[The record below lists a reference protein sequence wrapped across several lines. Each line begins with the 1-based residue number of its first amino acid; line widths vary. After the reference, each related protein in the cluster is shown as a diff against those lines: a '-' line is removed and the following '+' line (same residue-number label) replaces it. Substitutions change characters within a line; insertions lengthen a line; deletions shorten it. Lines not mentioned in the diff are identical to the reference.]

1 MGEKKTTLFMAVI
14 LICGIF
20 FLLQRGGLPVI
31 EWERVTEQDSVASDV
46 SLCLKQNRPIDIN
59 SYEDISLVLTS
70 EADVSRFY
78 FPENISLQKKVDGA
92 WCFLSD
98 GRKSDK
104 QRDSAYDPC
113 ILDQGDKIAITVS
126 LEKLLPWQLREA
138 GEYRL
143 CLPVYSDENGDIQI
157 DNVYAEFF
165 LDSQ

>member
-1 MGEKKTTLFMAVI
+1 MKKIVTGFGIAI
-14 LICGIF
+14 LICGV
-20 FLLQRGGLPVI
+20 FLLFQNAGLPVI
-31 EWERVTEQDSVASDV
+31 EWERATEQDSVATDV

-59 SYEDISLVLTS
+59 SYEDVSLVLTS

-78 FPENISLQKKVDGA
+78 FSENISLQKKVDGV

-98 GRKSDK
+98 GRESDK

-113 ILDQGDKIAITVS
+113 ILDPGDKIAITVS
-126 LEKLLPWQLREA
+126 LEKLLPWRFREA

-157 DNVYAEFF
+157 DNVYAEVF